1 MELIF
6 GRRSPFFGQNG
17 LENQFFITMTNYIFL
32 GRVPH
37 PNFRL
42 RAILE
47 IFCDF
52 GSFFGRRSPFFG
64 PNGLENQFF
73 ITMTNYIFL
82 GRVYHPNFRLR
93 VILEIFLYLVS

>member
-1 MELIF
+1 MSTAVLRQIGLEISLFRTMTNYIFLERYCYVDFRCKVIFEIFGHLEPIF
-6 GRRSPFFGQNG
+6 GRRSSFFGQNG

-47 IFCDF
+47 IFCDL
-52 GSFFGRRSPFFG
+52 GS
-64 PNGLENQFF
+64 
-73 ITMTNYIFL
+73 
-82 GRVYHPNFRLR
+82 
-93 VILEIFLYLVS
+93 